1 MDDSVEWRWL
11 GALAV
16 AATVSSL
23 STYAILKY
31 RRDYNDRENLVI
43 EYENPTYLSTPESK
57 KNRRKGSVGGPS
69 RRQDPFDPRPRDE
82 CVNV

>member
-1 MDDSVEWRWL
+1 VEWRWL

-23 STYAILKY
+23 STYAILKC
-31 RRDYNDRENLVI
+31 RRNQNDRGPIVI

-57 KNRRKGSVGGPS
+57 KNRKKGSTGAPS
-69 RRQDPFDPRPRDE
+69 RRQDPFDSRPRDE
-82 CVNV
+82 CVDVC